1 MMLKVTNPTQYDIVL
16 LPSDKYPAGGFTIS
30 HKAIA
35 KIKKEVSS
43 PASVSFVAQIKNE
56 PNKFILVNG
65 KSSVVVSPSE
75 SALDVNE
82 ISVSPKG

>member
-1 MMLKVTNPTQYDIVL
+1 MLKVTNPTLSDVIL

-43 PASVSFVAQIKNE
+43 PSPVSFIAQMKGQ
-56 PNKFILVNG
+56 PNKYILLNG
-65 KSSVVVSPSE
+65 KSSAQVSPSE
-75 SALDVNE
+75 SSLDVVDIN
-82 ISVSPKG
+82 ISPKG